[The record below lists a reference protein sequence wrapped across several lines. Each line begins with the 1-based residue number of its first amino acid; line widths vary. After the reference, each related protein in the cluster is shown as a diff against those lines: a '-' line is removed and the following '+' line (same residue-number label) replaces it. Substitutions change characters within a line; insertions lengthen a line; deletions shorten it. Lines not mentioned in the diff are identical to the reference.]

1 MHLTINLASIS
12 PTPPPIQRLEEDLI
26 NRSLLDSLEAQGD
39 AEPAMSQSNSNSGS
53 GAPSPEAQFHIPAMN
68 RSDSPNILDFNA
80 NHNEDDLMF
89 RSSLHHQHIDDNH
102 HRDSESFFSH
112 GGVQSM
118 YNTPN
123 NFHLVSEYLSDTDN
137 FTLKQG
143 LPGSK
148 TPNDY
153 GAGPFRSSLS
163 AYNGINGGNASS
175 TGATGSYRSRQ
186 PDGLSSQ
193 HFSNAN
199 DMLGS
204 HQPLSLQQQLSQQSQ
219 QGPSRS
225 SAFESRNGFDFG
237 TSSPLGSGKVSQPF
251 SPLDPFLQAHPT
263 KGHLQSQV
271 HDPYHPLS
279 HSNSGSQIPY
289 LNGMHLQSQTPYG
302 PHLQSNGGATGVS
315 ASNAR
320 PMASSGQ
327 LNLNLEPQTGNSGQP
342 EEIST
347 IFVVGFPDDMQEREF
362 QNMFTFSPGFEA
374 ATLKIPNK
382 EYTAYGS
389 VGGTT
394 ATTPSGLPLRG
405 SAYTGYLSA
414 GSNDPYNVVTVN
426 QGGVVIDNGRDG
438 PTTSWPPLAM
448 PLDEPSHFQ
457 MAQGLGGQ
465 PPRKQIIGFAKFRTR
480 QEALD
485 ARDLLQGRRV
495 DIEKGAILK
504 AEMAKK
510 NLHTKR
516 GVGMGATTSGSGGSI
531 SLGSGMA
538 NVGNLSG
545 SGGMGSLSGL
555 GTNADIFANFAGLS
569 LNNNLNLNN
578 LAALSGNNSDLLS
591 GRERELNAGGLGGPG
606 WREGRLGDSSEDE
619 RDRRREALGAMGL
632 GLMRGA
638 RERAQADEE
647 ERVRRSKDLKQ
658 FQTDA
663 SRMIPGNTAAFEA
676 FHSVSAPSLSR
687 HSQSGLLSPAGGS
700 MSLSGLT
707 EGGSTGPS
715 PLMGNGYGNIIAQT
729 SRDGTNNVAPDLN
742 GHRESRGIG
751 PWDGP
756 SPRER
761 EASGIPQSLSSIY
774 AARKSSMMP
783 VRPPSPQEES
793 PPHSN
798 AAFSPTNDDD
808 VMLPPH
814 RSGALRSLYPLSSQ
828 VDESLHLQTQL
839 QSIPPGSASSSSVEG
854 LEGDRPVLLAVST
867 TAQPGTV
874 STGIGSPQLPSP
886 ASQSGSTSSSAGG
899 VNGGGSAT
907 SVGGTNLGAGPRNVV
922 VDQNPPINTLYVG
935 NLPTGS
941 VGSGYPAGFLED
953 SLRELFARRPGFR
966 KLCFRQKSNG
976 PMCFVEFDD
985 VHYATKALN
994 ELYGNTLG
1002 SIVKNGGIRLS
1013 YSKNP
1018 LGVRTPTSAGTSA
1031 SSLQQQQGSAHS
1043 GVASPFPP
1051 ESYQARHP
1059 FDIDTSIGMRRD
1071 SSAAASL
1078 SGAYGY
1084 SRSPPPPRFFSP
1096 PPSANFVVAP
1106 TASIG
1111 NATAFPRGSQAF
1123 GLPSSNGASS
1133 NFSPFGL
1140 PLSSP
1145 RSRANGLLPSHSSIP
1160 DQSSEASLAHD
1171 HPQHFPHRALSPS
1184 STTLEAARA
1193 G

>member
-1 MHLTINLASIS
+1 
-12 PTPPPIQRLEEDLI
+12 
-26 NRSLLDSLEAQGD
+26 
-39 AEPAMSQSNSNSGS
+39 MSQSNSNSGS

-68 RSDSPNILDFNA
+68 RSDSPHNIDFNA
-80 NHNEDDLMF
+80 NHHENDLML
-89 RSSLHHQHIDDNH
+89 RSSLLQQHIDDNH
-102 HRDSESFFSH
+102 HRNSESLFSH

-118 YNTPN
+118 YNTSN
-123 NFHLVSEYLSDTDN
+123 NFHLLPDYLSDDIS
-137 FTLKQG
+137 LKQS
-143 LPGSK
+143 LAGSK
-148 TPNDY
+148 SPNDF
-153 GAGPFRSSLS
+153 GAGSFRSSLS
-163 AYNGINGGNASS
+163 AYNGISGGNAPS
-175 TGATGSYRSRQ
+175 TGATGSYRLRQ
-186 PDGLSSQ
+186 SDGLPTQ
-193 HFSNAN
+193 PFSNAN
-199 DMLGS
+199 EMFGS
-204 HQPLSLQQQLSQQSQ
+204 HQPINMQLQLSQQSQ
-219 QGPSRS
+219 QGSSRS
-225 SAFESRNGFDFG
+225 AAFESHSGFDFG
-237 TSSPLGSGKVSQPF
+237 ANSPLGGSKVSQQF
-251 SPLDPFLQAHPT
+251 SSLDPFLQAHSS
-263 KGHLQSQV
+263 KGQHQSQV
-271 HDPYHPLS
+271 HDAYHPMS
-279 HSNSGSQIPY
+279 HSNSGSQMPY

-302 PHLQSNGGATGVS
+302 PHLQSNGGTAGAS

-320 PMASSGQ
+320 PLGSAGQ
-327 LNLNLEPQTGNSGQP
+327 INLSMESQGVNNGLP

-362 QNMFTFSPGFEA
+362 QNMFTFSSGFEA

-394 ATTPSGLPLRG
+394 STTPSGLPLRG
-405 SAYTGYLSA
+405 GAYAGYLGA

-457 MAQGLGGQ
+457 VGQGLSGQ

-480 QEALD
+480 QEALE

-516 GVGMGATTSGSGGSI
+516 GVGMGATASGSGGSV
-531 SLGSGMA
+531 SLGSGM
-538 NVGNLSG
+538 GNLGGLSG

-555 GTNADIFANFAGLS
+555 ANNADIIANLAS
-569 LNNNLNLNN
+569 LNLNSNLNLNN
-578 LAALSGNNSDLLS
+578 LAALTGNSSELLS
-591 GRERELNAGGLGGPG
+591 ARERELNAVGLGGSG

-619 RDRRREALGAMGL
+619 RESNVRDRRREALGLGL

-647 ERVRRSKDLKQ
+647 DRVRRSKDLKQ

-663 SRMIPGNTAAFEA
+663 PRILPGNTAFDA
-676 FHSVSAPSLSR
+676 FHSVSPPSLSR
-687 HSQSGLLSPAGGS
+687 HSQSGLLSPASGS
-700 MSLSGLT
+700 MSISGLT
-707 EGGSTGPS
+707 EGGSNGPS

-729 SRDGTNNVAPDLN
+729 GRDATSNIVPDHN
-742 GHRESRGIG
+742 SHRESRSIG
-751 PWDGP
+751 PWDVP

-761 EASGIPQSLSSIY
+761 EGSGIPQTLSSLY

-783 VRPPSPQEES
+783 VRPASPQQES
-793 PPHSN
+793 PPSN
-798 AAFSPTNDDD
+798 AAFSPPDDD
-808 VMLPPH
+808 DMMLPPH

-828 VDESLHLQTQL
+828 VEESLHLQP
-839 QSIPPGSASSSSVEG
+839 QSMGSATSSSAG
-854 LEGDRPVLLAVST
+854 GFEGDRPVLLAVST
-867 TAQPGTV
+867 SAQPSSG
-874 STGIGSPQLPSP
+874 SAGIGSPQLPSP
-886 ASQSGSTSSSAGG
+886 ASQSGSASSSVG

-907 SVGGTNLGAGPRNVV
+907 SAGNVVGAGPRNVV

-953 SLRELFARRPGFR
+953 SLRDLFSRRPGYR

-976 PMCFVEFDD
+976 PMCFVEVSGCTSPQGIMAHSRTTQFDD

-1002 SIVKNGGIRLS
+1002 GIVKNGGIRLS

-1018 LGVRTPTSAGTSA
+1018 LGVRTPTSAGTGA
-1031 SSLQQQQGSAHS
+1031 SLLQQQQGNVHS

-1051 ESYQARHP
+1051 ESYQVRHP
-1059 FDIDTSIGMRRD
+1059 FDVDPSMGIRRES
-1071 SSAAASL
+1071 SSASATSL

-1096 PPSANFVVAP
+1096 PPSSTNFGMAP
-1106 TASIG
+1106 TVSTG
-1111 NATAFPRGSQAF
+1111 SATAFPRGSQAF
-1123 GLPSSNGASS
+1123 GLPSPNGAPST
-1133 NFSPFGL
+1133 FSPFGL

-1145 RSRANGLLPSHSSIP
+1145 RSLIP
-1160 DQSSEASLAHD
+1160 DQSSEGSLAHD
-1171 HPQHFPHRALSPS
+1171 HPQHFPHRVLSPS